1 MLETTE
7 RTKDFKGL
15 RLDLQ
20 RFADDGEGTSESP
33 ANEKGEEKGNEGAE
47 VKTFTEE
54 EVQAR
59 IQSESDKRVTEAL
72 KTARAKWEKEEAEA
86 KKEAERLQSLSQK
99 EREEELKAKQL
110 KELEET
116 KAELERVYLERDTID
131 RLAEENV
138 KVNIFQKPLDICY
151 SNVIQYKCKANAYN
165 SKEFINVAKGN
176 WYVIYHLA
184 HGFPKE
190 CKFEK
195 AILCNL
201 FDCIQE
207 GRGRRIFR

>member
-7 RTKDFKGL
+7 RTEDFKGL
-15 RLDLQ
+15 ELNLQ
-20 RFADDGEGTSESP
+20 LFADDGEDNTEDP
-33 ANEKGEEKGNEGAE
+33 ANEKGEEKGNEEAE

-131 RLAEENV
+131 RLTEENV
-138 KVNIFQKPLDICY
+138 PVQFKDFLMGADAQSTNENIKAFKEVYEVEVQRGVEERLKGKTPSAAGQKPKMDAWSLL
-151 SNVIQYKCKANAYN
+151 SEKYK
-165 SKEFINVAKGN
+165 
-176 WYVIYHLA
+176 
-184 HGFPKE
+184 
-190 CKFEK
+190 
-195 AILCNL
+195 
-201 FDCIQE
+201 
-207 GRGRRIFR
+207 

>member
-15 RLDLQ
+15 ELNLQ
-20 RFADDGEGTSESP
+20 LFADDGEGTSESP
-33 ANEKGEEKGNEGAE
+33 ANEKGEEKGEEKGNEEE

-99 EREEELKAKQL
+99 EREEEFKAKQL

-138 KVNIFQKPLDICY
+138 E
-151 SNVIQYKCKANAYN
+151 
-165 SKEFINVAKGN
+165 SKYISKTS
-176 WYVIYHLA
+176 
-184 HGFPKE
+184 
-190 CKFEK
+190 
-195 AILCNL
+195 
-201 FDCIQE
+201 
-207 GRGRRIFR
+207 

>member
-15 RLDLQ
+15 ELNLQ
-20 RFADDGEGTSESP
+20 LFADDGEGTSETP
-33 ANEKGEEKGNEGAE
+33 ANENGEEKGSEGAE

-138 KVNIFQKPLDICY
+138 PVQFKDFLMGVDAQSTNENIKAFKEVYEAEVQRGVEERLKGKTPSAAGQKPKMDAWSLL
-151 SNVIQYKCKANAYN
+151 SEKYK
-165 SKEFINVAKGN
+165 
-176 WYVIYHLA
+176 
-184 HGFPKE
+184 
-190 CKFEK
+190 
-195 AILCNL
+195 
-201 FDCIQE
+201 
-207 GRGRRIFR
+207 

>member
-15 RLDLQ
+15 ELNLQ
-20 RFADDGEGTSESP
+20 LFADDGEGTSETT
-33 ANEKGEEKGNEGAE
+33 ANEKGEEEKGNEGAE

-138 KVNIFQKPLDICY
+138 PVQFKDFLMGVDAQSTNENIKAFKEVYEAEVQRGVEERLKGKTPSAAGQKPKMDAWSLL
-151 SNVIQYKCKANAYN
+151 SEKYK
-165 SKEFINVAKGN
+165 
-176 WYVIYHLA
+176 
-184 HGFPKE
+184 
-190 CKFEK
+190 
-195 AILCNL
+195 
-201 FDCIQE
+201 
-207 GRGRRIFR
+207 

>member
-7 RTKDFKGL
+7 RTEDFKGL
-15 RLDLQ
+15 ELNLQ
-20 RFADDGEGTSESP
+20 LFADDGEGTSEAQ
-33 ANEKGEEKGNEGAE
+33 ANENGEEKGSEGAE

-131 RLAEENV
+131 RLTEENV
-138 KVNIFQKPLDICY
+138 PIVFKDFLMGVDAQSTNENIKAFKEVYEAEVQRGVEERLKGKTPSAAGQKPKMDAWSLL
-151 SNVIQYKCKANAYN
+151 SEKYK
-165 SKEFINVAKGN
+165 
-176 WYVIYHLA
+176 
-184 HGFPKE
+184 
-190 CKFEK
+190 
-195 AILCNL
+195 
-201 FDCIQE
+201 
-207 GRGRRIFR
+207 

>member
-7 RTKDFKGL
+7 RTEDFKGL
-15 RLDLQ
+15 ELNLQ
-20 RFADDGEGTSESP
+20 LFADDGEGTSEAE
-33 ANEKGEEKGNEGAE
+33 ANEKGEEKGSEEE

-131 RLAEENV
+131 RLAEEN
-138 KVNIFQKPLDICY
+138 DE
-151 SNVIQYKCKANAYN
+151 
-165 SKEFINVAKGN
+165 SKYISK
-176 WYVIYHLA
+176 
-184 HGFPKE
+184 KS
-190 CKFEK
+190 
-195 AILCNL
+195 
-201 FDCIQE
+201 
-207 GRGRRIFR
+207 

>member
-7 RTKDFKGL
+7 RTEDFKGL
-15 RLDLQ
+15 ELNLQ
-20 RFADDGEGTSESP
+20 LFADDGEGTSEAQ
-33 ANEKGEEKGNEGAE
+33 ANEKGEEEKGNEEE

-131 RLAEENV
+131 RLTEENV
-138 KVNIFQKPLDICY
+138 PVQFKDFLMGVDAQSTNENIKAFKEVYEAEVQRGVEERLKGKTPTAAGQKPKMDAWSLL
-151 SNVIQYKCKANAYN
+151 SEKYK
-165 SKEFINVAKGN
+165 
-176 WYVIYHLA
+176 
-184 HGFPKE
+184 
-190 CKFEK
+190 
-195 AILCNL
+195 
-201 FDCIQE
+201 
-207 GRGRRIFR
+207 

>member
-7 RTKDFKGL
+7 RTEDFKGL
-15 RLDLQ
+15 ELNLQ
-20 RFADDGEGTSESP
+20 LFADDGEGTSEAQ
-33 ANEKGEEKGNEGAE
+33 ANENGEEKGSEGAE

-138 KVNIFQKPLDICY
+138 PVQFKDFLMGVDAQSTNENIKAFKEVYEAEVQRGVEERLKGKTPSAAGQKPKMDAWSLL
-151 SNVIQYKCKANAYN
+151 SEKYK
-165 SKEFINVAKGN
+165 
-176 WYVIYHLA
+176 
-184 HGFPKE
+184 
-190 CKFEK
+190 
-195 AILCNL
+195 
-201 FDCIQE
+201 
-207 GRGRRIFR
+207 

>member
-7 RTKDFKGL
+7 RTEDFKGL
-15 RLDLQ
+15 ELNLQ
-20 RFADDGEGTSESP
+20 LFADDGEGTSESP
-33 ANEKGEEKGNEGAE
+33 ANEKGEEKGNEEE

-138 KVNIFQKPLDICY
+138 PVQFKDFLMGADAQSTNENIKAFKEVYEAEVQRGVEERLKGKTPSAAGQKPKMDAWSLL
-151 SNVIQYKCKANAYN
+151 SEKYK
-165 SKEFINVAKGN
+165 
-176 WYVIYHLA
+176 
-184 HGFPKE
+184 
-190 CKFEK
+190 
-195 AILCNL
+195 
-201 FDCIQE
+201 
-207 GRGRRIFR
+207 

>member
-7 RTKDFKGL
+7 RTEDFKGL
-15 RLDLQ
+15 ELNLQ
-20 RFADDGEGTSESP
+20 LFADDGEDNTEDP
-33 ANEKGEEKGNEGAE
+33 ANEKGEEKGNEEE

-131 RLAEENV
+131 RLTKENV
-138 KVNIFQKPLDICY
+138 PVQFKDFLMGADAQSTNENIKAFKEVYEVEVQRGVEERLKGKTPSAAGQKPKMDAWSLL
-151 SNVIQYKCKANAYN
+151 SEKYK
-165 SKEFINVAKGN
+165 
-176 WYVIYHLA
+176 
-184 HGFPKE
+184 
-190 CKFEK
+190 
-195 AILCNL
+195 
-201 FDCIQE
+201 
-207 GRGRRIFR
+207 

>member
-7 RTKDFKGL
+7 RTEDFKGF
-15 RLDLQ
+15 DLNLQ
-20 RFADDGEGTSESP
+20 LFADDGEGTSEDP
-33 ANEKGEEKGNEGAE
+33 ANEKGEEKGNEEAE

-72 KTARAKWEKEEAEA
+72 KTARAKWEKEESEA

-131 RLAEENV
+131 RLTEENV
-138 KVNIFQKPLDICY
+138 PVQFKDFLMGVDAQSTNENIKAFKEVYEAEVQRGVEERLKGKTPSAAGQKPKMDAWSLL
-151 SNVIQYKCKANAYN
+151 SEKYK
-165 SKEFINVAKGN
+165 
-176 WYVIYHLA
+176 
-184 HGFPKE
+184 
-190 CKFEK
+190 
-195 AILCNL
+195 
-201 FDCIQE
+201 
-207 GRGRRIFR
+207 

>member
-7 RTKDFKGL
+7 RTEDFKGL
-15 RLDLQ
+15 ELNLQ
-20 RFADDGEGTSESP
+20 LFADDGEGTSEAE
-33 ANEKGEEKGNEGAE
+33 ANEKGEEKGSEEE

-138 KVNIFQKPLDICY
+138 PVQFKDFLMGVDAQSTNENIKAFKEVYEAEVQKGVEERLKGKTPSAAGQKPKMDAWSLL
-151 SNVIQYKCKANAYN
+151 SEKYK
-165 SKEFINVAKGN
+165 
-176 WYVIYHLA
+176 
-184 HGFPKE
+184 
-190 CKFEK
+190 
-195 AILCNL
+195 
-201 FDCIQE
+201 
-207 GRGRRIFR
+207 

>member
-7 RTKDFKGL
+7 RTEDFKGL
-15 RLDLQ
+15 ELNLQ
-20 RFADDGEGTSESP
+20 LFADDGEGPSEAE
-33 ANEKGEEKGNEGAE
+33 ANGKGEEKGNEEE

-131 RLAEENV
+131 RLAEENDES
-138 KVNIFQKPLDICY
+138 KYISKTSWYLLFKCY
-151 SNVIQYKCKANAYN
+151 TI
-165 SKEFINVAKGN
+165 
-176 WYVIYHLA
+176 
-184 HGFPKE
+184 
-190 CKFEK
+190 
-195 AILCNL
+195 
-201 FDCIQE
+201 
-207 GRGRRIFR
+207 

>member
-1 MLETTE
+1 MLETTK
-7 RTKDFKGL
+7 RTEDFKGL
-15 RLDLQ
+15 ELNLQ
-20 RFADDGEGTSESP
+20 LFADDGEDNTEDS
-33 ANEKGEEKGNEGAE
+33 ANEKGEEKGNEEE

-131 RLAEENV
+131 RLTEENV
-138 KVNIFQKPLDICY
+138 PVQFKDFLMGADAQSTNENIKAFKEVYEAEVQRGVEERLKGKTPSAAGQKPKMDAWSLL
-151 SNVIQYKCKANAYN
+151 SEKYK
-165 SKEFINVAKGN
+165 
-176 WYVIYHLA
+176 
-184 HGFPKE
+184 
-190 CKFEK
+190 
-195 AILCNL
+195 
-201 FDCIQE
+201 
-207 GRGRRIFR
+207 

>member
-7 RTKDFKGL
+7 RTEDFKGF
-15 RLDLQ
+15 DLNLQ
-20 RFADDGEGTSESP
+20 LFADDGEGTSESP
-33 ANEKGEEKGNEGAE
+33 ANEKGEEEKGNEEE

-59 IQSESDKRVTEAL
+59 IQSESDKRVTETL

-116 KAELERVYLERDTID
+116 KAELERVYLEKDTID
-131 RLAEENV
+131 RLAEEN
-138 KVNIFQKPLDICY
+138 DE
-151 SNVIQYKCKANAYN
+151 
-165 SKEFINVAKGN
+165 SKYIS
-176 WYVIYHLA
+176 
-184 HGFPKE
+184 
-190 CKFEK
+190 
-195 AILCNL
+195 
-201 FDCIQE
+201 
-207 GRGRRIFR
+207 RTS

>member
-7 RTKDFKGL
+7 RTEDFKGL
-15 RLDLQ
+15 ELNLQ
-20 RFADDGEGTSESP
+20 LFADDGEGTSEVQG
-33 ANEKGEEKGNEGAE
+33 NEKGEEEKGNEEE

-131 RLAEENV
+131 RLAGENV
-138 KVNIFQKPLDICY
+138 ESKYISKHLDICY
-151 SNVIQYKCKANAYN
+151 SNVIKYKCKANAYS
-165 SKEFINVAKGN
+165 SKEFIKMAKGN
-176 WYVIYHLA
+176 WETIAHLA
-184 HGFPKE
+184 QGFSKN
-190 CKFEK
+190 KVARIKNGVNFKIKKGEK
-195 AILCNL
+195 Y
-201 FDCIQE
+201 
-207 GRGRRIFR
+207 GRRYDR

>member
-7 RTKDFKGL
+7 RTEDFKGL
-15 RLDLQ
+15 ELNLQ
-20 RFADDGEGTSESP
+20 LFADDGEGTSETT
-33 ANEKGEEKGNEGAE
+33 ANEKGEEEKGNEGAE

-131 RLAEENV
+131 RLAEEN
-138 KVNIFQKPLDICY
+138 DE
-151 SNVIQYKCKANAYN
+151 
-165 SKEFINVAKGN
+165 SKYISKTS
-176 WYVIYHLA
+176 
-184 HGFPKE
+184 
-190 CKFEK
+190 
-195 AILCNL
+195 
-201 FDCIQE
+201 
-207 GRGRRIFR
+207 

>member
-7 RTKDFKGL
+7 RTEDFKGL
-15 RLDLQ
+15 ELNLQ
-20 RFADDGEGTSESP
+20 LFADDGEGTSETT
-33 ANEKGEEKGNEGAE
+33 ANEKGEEEKGNEGAE

-138 KVNIFQKPLDICY
+138 PVQFKDFLMGADAQSTNENIKAFKEVYEAEVQRGVEERLKGKTPSAAGQKSKMDAWSLL
-151 SNVIQYKCKANAYN
+151 SEKYK
-165 SKEFINVAKGN
+165 
-176 WYVIYHLA
+176 
-184 HGFPKE
+184 
-190 CKFEK
+190 
-195 AILCNL
+195 
-201 FDCIQE
+201 
-207 GRGRRIFR
+207 

>member
-7 RTKDFKGL
+7 RTEDFKGL
-15 RLDLQ
+15 ELNLQ
-20 RFADDGEGTSESP
+20 LFADDGEDNTEDS
-33 ANEKGEEKGNEGAE
+33 ANEKGEENGNEEE

-99 EREEELKAKQL
+99 EREEELKAKQF

-116 KAELERVYLERDTID
+116 KAELNRVYLERDTID
-131 RLAEENV
+131 RLSEENV
-138 KVNIFQKPLDICY
+138 PIAFKDFLMGADAQSTNENIKAFKEVYEAEVQRGVEERLKGKTPSAAGQKPKMDAWSLL
-151 SNVIQYKCKANAYN
+151 SEKYK
-165 SKEFINVAKGN
+165 
-176 WYVIYHLA
+176 
-184 HGFPKE
+184 
-190 CKFEK
+190 
-195 AILCNL
+195 
-201 FDCIQE
+201 
-207 GRGRRIFR
+207 

>member
-7 RTKDFKGL
+7 RTEDFKGL
-15 RLDLQ
+15 ELNLQ
-20 RFADDGEGTSESP
+20 LFADDGEGTSEAE
-33 ANEKGEEKGNEGAE
+33 ANEKGEEEKGNEEE

-138 KVNIFQKPLDICY
+138 PVQFKDFLMGVDAQSTNENIKAFKEVYEAEVQRGVEERLKGKTPSAAGQKPKMDAWSLL
-151 SNVIQYKCKANAYN
+151 SEKYK
-165 SKEFINVAKGN
+165 
-176 WYVIYHLA
+176 
-184 HGFPKE
+184 
-190 CKFEK
+190 
-195 AILCNL
+195 
-201 FDCIQE
+201 
-207 GRGRRIFR
+207 

>member
-15 RLDLQ
+15 ELNLQ
-20 RFADDGEGTSESP
+20 LFADDGEGTSEAQ
-33 ANEKGEEKGNEGAE
+33 ANENAEEEKGNEEKGKEAE

-116 KAELERVYLERDTID
+116 KAELNRVYLERDTID
-131 RLAEENV
+131 RLSEENV
-138 KVNIFQKPLDICY
+138 PIAFKDFLMGADAQSTNENIKAFKEVYEAEVQRGVEERLKGKTPSAAGQKPKMDAWSLL
-151 SNVIQYKCKANAYN
+151 SEKYK
-165 SKEFINVAKGN
+165 
-176 WYVIYHLA
+176 
-184 HGFPKE
+184 
-190 CKFEK
+190 
-195 AILCNL
+195 
-201 FDCIQE
+201 
-207 GRGRRIFR
+207 

>member
-20 RFADDGEGTSESP
+20 LFADDGEGISETP
-33 ANEKGEEKGNEGAE
+33 ANEKGEEEKGNEGAE

-72 KTARAKWEKEEAEA
+72 KTARAKWEKEEAGA

-138 KVNIFQKPLDICY
+138 PVQFKDFLMGVDAQSTNENIKAFKEVYEAEVQKGVEERLKGKTPSAAGQKPKMDAWSLL
-151 SNVIQYKCKANAYN
+151 SEKYK
-165 SKEFINVAKGN
+165 
-176 WYVIYHLA
+176 
-184 HGFPKE
+184 
-190 CKFEK
+190 
-195 AILCNL
+195 
-201 FDCIQE
+201 
-207 GRGRRIFR
+207 

>member
-15 RLDLQ
+15 ELNLQ
-20 RFADDGEGTSESP
+20 LFADDGEGTSEAQ

-138 KVNIFQKPLDICY
+138 PVQFKDFLMGADAQSTNENIKAFKEVYEAEVQRGVEERLKGKTPSAAGQKPKMDAWSLL
-151 SNVIQYKCKANAYN
+151 SEKYK
-165 SKEFINVAKGN
+165 
-176 WYVIYHLA
+176 
-184 HGFPKE
+184 
-190 CKFEK
+190 
-195 AILCNL
+195 
-201 FDCIQE
+201 
-207 GRGRRIFR
+207 

>member
-7 RTKDFKGL
+7 RTEDFKGL
-15 RLDLQ
+15 GLNLQ
-20 RFADDGEGTSESP
+20 LFADDGEDTSE
-33 ANEKGEEKGNEGAE
+33 AQVNEKGEEEGSEGAE

-131 RLAEENV
+131 RLAGEN
-138 KVNIFQKPLDICY
+138 DE
-151 SNVIQYKCKANAYN
+151 
-165 SKEFINVAKGN
+165 SKYISKTS
-176 WYVIYHLA
+176 
-184 HGFPKE
+184 
-190 CKFEK
+190 
-195 AILCNL
+195 
-201 FDCIQE
+201 
-207 GRGRRIFR
+207 

>member
-7 RTKDFKGL
+7 RTEDFKGL
-15 RLDLQ
+15 ELNLQ
-20 RFADDGEGTSESP
+20 LFADDGEGTSEAE
-33 ANEKGEEKGNEGAE
+33 ANEKGEEEKGNEGAE

-138 KVNIFQKPLDICY
+138 PVQFKDFLMGVDAQSTNENIKAFKEVYEAEVQKGVEERLKGKTPSAAGQKPKMDAWSLL
-151 SNVIQYKCKANAYN
+151 SEKYK
-165 SKEFINVAKGN
+165 
-176 WYVIYHLA
+176 
-184 HGFPKE
+184 
-190 CKFEK
+190 
-195 AILCNL
+195 
-201 FDCIQE
+201 
-207 GRGRRIFR
+207 